1 VLPGIVTWF
10 YDGLIDQQLMLLMHH
25 VILSTVTTDAMITEL
40 KTISMIT
47 TPALVIQQIAL
58 PR

>member
-1 VLPGIVTWF
+1 
-10 YDGLIDQQLMLLMHH
+10 MHH